1 MNYNRFEG
9 RIMKRSS
16 INLDGVVYATRREK
30 NFFIVIGML
39 CIADLLFSFLVRVA
53 GLTKLTSYH
62 IMLAFVFLTIIFLS
76 TRRAGVGIGFKFL
89 FYGKYSNLLFRELSV
104 EEISFDKI
112 QYLDVKKIGPY
123 VSVKMSYVNKDGKL
137 KEGSFSFLTFIAGK
151 AKKRYKN
158 SAMLVYDRLRE
169 LQKVLDKGDF

>member
-39 CIADLLFSFLVRVA
+39 CFADLLFAFLVRVA
-53 GLTKLTSYH
+53 GLTKFASYH
-62 IMLAFVFLTIIFLS
+62 IMLAVIFLTIIFLS

-104 EEISFDKI
+104 EEIPFDKI

-123 VSVKMSYVNKDGKL
+123 VSVKMNYINKEGSL
-137 KEGSFSFLTFIAGK
+137 KEGSFSYLTFIVGK

-158 SAMLVYDRLRE
+158 SAMLLYDRLR
-169 LQKVLDKGDF
+169 